1 MEGDGQVKR
10 LKEQLL
16 TLCAIPSVSGFE
28 EELASAI
35 ESMIKDHVDEIE
47 RDELGNLIALKRGN
61 AAQPRRLLFD
71 AHIDQIGLMISGIE
85 DNGVLRF
92 TQVGGVNPLTL
103 YGKRVRIFGKQETAG
118 IIGAKPPHLIS
129 GEEQKAEPVQE
140 LFIDAGYRN
149 RREAQRQVDIGD
161 VVLVDYYVDE
171 LLGDHVTGAGL
182 DNKAGVLTLLSAAEL
197 LSRVSHY
204 HDVLL
209 LFAVQEEV
217 GLRGARVGG
226 FNARPEAAV
235 VSDVTFA
242 DPGEGTIEV
251 KTGKGPVLA
260 KGPNYHPPLVKR
272 IGEIA
277 QREDIP
283 VQEEVEPRPG
293 GTDAYFLQVS
303 RTGVYTAGLF
313 IPLRY
318 MHSPVEVINVK
329 DVYRASKLLVL
340 ISQESTLFGEW

>member
-1 MEGDGQVKR
+1 VDR
-10 LKEQLL
+10 IKEQLL
-16 TLCAIPSVSGFE
+16 TLCAIPSISGFE
-28 EELASAI
+28 EEMAATI
-35 ESMIKDHVDEIE
+35 ESMIREHVDGIE
-47 RDELGNLIALKRGN
+47 RDKLGNLIALKRGN
-61 AAQPRRLLFD
+61 GAHPRRLLFD
-71 AHIDQIGLMISGIE
+71 AHIDQIGLMITRIE

-103 YGKRVRIFGKQETAG
+103 YGKRVRIFGRLETTG
-118 IIGAKPPHLIS
+118 IIGTKPPHLIS
-129 GEEQKAEPVQE
+129 GEEAKAEPVQK
-140 LFIDAGYRN
+140 LFIDAGYRS
-149 RREAQRQVDIGD
+149 RREAQRRVDIGD
-161 VVLVDYYVDE
+161 IALVDYYVDE
-171 LLGDHVTGAGL
+171 LLGDHVTGSGL
-182 DNKAGVLTLLSAAEL
+182 DNKAGVLTLLSATEL

-217 GLRGARVGG
+217 GLRGAKVGG
-226 FNARPEAAV
+226 FSAHPEVAV

-242 DPGEGTIEV
+242 DPGEKTIEV

-260 KGPNYHPPLVKR
+260 KGPNYYPPLVKR
-272 IGEIA
+272 IGELA

-303 RTGVYTAGLF
+303 RTGVYTAGIS

-340 ISQESTLFGEW
+340 ISQEAALLGE